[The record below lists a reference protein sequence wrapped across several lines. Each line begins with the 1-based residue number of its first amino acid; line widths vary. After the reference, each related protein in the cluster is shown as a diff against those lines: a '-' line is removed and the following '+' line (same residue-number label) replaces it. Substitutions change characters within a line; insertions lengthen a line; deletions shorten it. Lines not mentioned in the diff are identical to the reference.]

1 MPCVIP
7 CNLIL
12 GVDGADFINAGPLVF
27 TFTASYD
34 FIQVPI
40 HLIDDGIYELTEIF
54 TASLS
59 FTSDVPPRFTI
70 SPNIANI
77 TIIDDESMFKK
88 STVRIQ
94 FII

>member
-12 GVDGADFINAGPLVF
+12 VVDGADFINAGPLVF

-34 FIQVPI
+34 FIRVPI

-54 TASLS
+54 TAGLS
-59 FTSDVPPRFTI
+59 FTSDVPI

-88 STVRIQ
+88 STVDSIYHY
-94 FII
+94 FL